1 MRYRFSFNIPSRV
14 IFTLL
19 GAGPSDAW
27 IDVRPDEV
35 HGQLGWTGSITIPR
49 VSVLTAERVDHVP
62 WWLGFGL
69 HGFMGT
75 WAFNAAMG
83 NAVKLTLRGGAR
95 GRVLLFPL
103 RPTTVYLS
111 LEKPDEF
118 IHELMRD

>member
-19 GAGPSDAW
+19 GAGPSRSW
-27 IDVRPDEV
+27 VDVRPDEI

-49 VSVLTAERVDHVP
+49 VSVMSAERVDHVP
-62 WWLGFGL
+62 WWLGLGL

-83 NAVKLTLRGGAR
+83 NAVKLELRGGAR

-103 RPTTVYLS
+103 RPKTVYLS

-118 IHELMRD
+118 IHELTRA